1 MNLDTVLHSLG
12 TGDYGATYAL
22 GITFVAGL
30 VASAVCP
37 CTLPVGLGVASVAS
51 ASEAGKQRGGLYIAA
66 AFSAGI
72 VASLTILGALAAQL
86 GALTTEWFGRDWAL
100 GMALVTLVAALAAFL
115 WPRVKLDRLTSWRRP
130 GMVGAFLYGS
140 VFSVGTAVAPLL
152 LLLTVAAT
160 AGRTE
165 QGILLAFVFGLGRAL
180 PFLIVGVAASALTR
194 VARIGVWSRALQI
207 ASGVTL
213 LGLSGYYGWLYTAL
227 A

>member
-1 MNLDTVLHSLG
+1 MNLETFLQSLS
-12 TGDYGATYAL
+12 TGDHGAIYAL

-51 ASEAGKQRGGLYIAA
+51 ASEAGRRRSGLYIAA
-66 AFSAGI
+66 AFSAGV

-86 GALTTEWFGRDWAL
+86 GALTTEWFGRNWAL
-100 GMALVTLVAALAAFL
+100 GMAIVTLVAALAAFC
-115 WPRVKLDRLTSWRRP
+115 WPRVKLDRLASWRRP
-130 GMVGAFLYGS
+130 RMAGAFLYGLA
-140 VFSVGTAVAPLL
+140 FSVGTSVAPLL
-152 LLLTVAAT
+152 LLLTVAAA

-180 PFLIVGVAASALTR
+180 PFLVVGAAASAVTR
-194 VARIGVWSRALQI
+194 MARISVWSRVVQI
-207 ASGVTL
+207 ASGVIL